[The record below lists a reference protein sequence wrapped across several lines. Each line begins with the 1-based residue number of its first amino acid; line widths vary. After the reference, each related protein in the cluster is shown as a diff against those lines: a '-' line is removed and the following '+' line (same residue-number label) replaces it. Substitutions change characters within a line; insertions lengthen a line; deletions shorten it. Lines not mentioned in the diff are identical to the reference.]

1 MIGRFS
7 RGTATFV
14 YVEGVT
20 KRKYIYYSQFHFGRA
35 VGEKPTDAWTLM
47 LIDRFKN
54 LSGIPEDKPS
64 DIAAA
69 DLQFLPLDTLV
80 A

>member
-1 MIGRFS
+1 
-7 RGTATFV
+7 
-14 YVEGVT
+14 
-20 KRKYIYYSQFHFGRA
+20 
-35 VGEKPTDAWTLM
+35 M

-69 DLQFLPLDTLV
+69 DLQFLPLDALV